1 VSAQRALATKLL
13 KVGRM
18 RIQVDENISIEVYF
32 DPADRE
38 KGYQDDIRFR
48 LIESGPKE
56 RRIFKADETG
66 FLLTVNQAEQLA
78 SALQEAA
85 NASKSLPRSTTLK
98 VVM

>member
-1 VSAQRALATKLL
+1 
-13 KVGRM
+13 M

-38 KGYQDDIRFR
+38 EGYQDDIRFR

-56 RRIFKADETG
+56 RRIFKYDETG
-66 FLLTVNQAEQLA
+66 FLLTVNQAEQLI

-85 NASKSLPRSTTLK
+85 SASKSLPRTTSLRIVNK
-98 VVM
+98 EKGE

>member
-1 VSAQRALATKLL
+1 
-13 KVGRM
+13 M

-38 KGYQDDIRFR
+38 EGYQDDISFR
-48 LIESGPKE
+48 LIESGPEE

-66 FLLTVNQAEQLA
+66 ILLTVNQAEQLA
-78 SALQEAA
+78 VALQEAA
-85 NASKSLPRSTTLK
+85 NASKSLPRSTTK